1 MTKLLVAFAQAPAS
15 HWIPRLQDAGVNAV
29 ALEAPPTVDDGG
41 IVQGLPAPQ
50 DGVAI
55 LVNARVA
62 GAMKGS
68 GRNDLFAL
76 PQGAAQDGSPVGLD
90 FLVKV

>member
-1 MTKLLVAFAQAPAS
+1 MKLLVSFAEAPLS
-15 HWIPRLQDAGVNAV
+15 HWLPRLKAGGVDAVGVDA
-29 ALEAPPTVDDGG
+29 PTVEGDV
-41 IVQGLPAPQ
+41 VQGLPAQ
-50 DGVAI
+50 QAGIGV

-62 GAMKGS
+62 GVMAGS
-68 GRNDLFAL
+68 GRNDLYAL

>member
-15 HWIPRLQDAGVNAV
+15 HWLPRLIAGGVDAVH
-29 ALEAPPTVDDGG
+29 LEAPSVDADGV
-41 IVQGLPAPQ
+41 VQGLPAQQ
-50 DGVAI
+50 DGVFI

-68 GRNDLFAL
+68 GRNDLLSL

>member
-1 MTKLLVAFAQAPAS
+1 MKLLVAFAAAPAA
-15 HWIPRLQDAGVNAV
+15 HWIPRLLAGGVDAVGIDA
-29 ALEAPPTVDDGG
+29 PTVDGDGV
-41 IVQGLPAPQ
+41 VQGLPAPQ
-50 DGVAI
+50 AGVII

-62 GAMKGS
+62 GAMQGS
-68 GRNDLFAL
+68 GRSDLFAL

>member
-15 HWIPRLQDAGVNAV
+15 HWIPRLQAGGVNAV
-29 ALEAPPTVDDGG
+29 ALEAPTVDDGG

-62 GAMKGS
+62 GAMVGS
-68 GRNDLFAL
+68 GRNDLYSL
-76 PQGAAQDGSPVGLD
+76 PQGAPQDDSPVGLD

>member
-15 HWIPRLQDAGVNAV
+15 HWIPRLIDGGVDAVYFDA
-29 ALEAPPTVDDGG
+29 PTVDADGV
-41 IVQGLPAPQ
+41 VQGLPAPQ